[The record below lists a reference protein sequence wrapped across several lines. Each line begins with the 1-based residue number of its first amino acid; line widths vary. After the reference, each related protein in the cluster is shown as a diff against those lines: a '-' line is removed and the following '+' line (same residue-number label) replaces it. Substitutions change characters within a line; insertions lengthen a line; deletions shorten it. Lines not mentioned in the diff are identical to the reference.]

1 MNLLKSTGTFGFFTI
16 ISRLLGYLRDILIAV
31 FLGTGVLAD
40 AFFVAFRI
48 PNTFRRLFSEGTF
61 NAAFVPSYSSEITKG
76 KAKSNK
82 FANDIFNLLFLGL
95 FFLVLIIQIFMPAF
109 VSIIAPGFIDDFDKM
124 ELAISLTRITF
135 PFLFFISLASF
146 FSAILNSHNKFA
158 ATSAAPIVL
167 NIVLIVILFFS
178 KYLGD
183 ELVYYL
189 SYGVSLAGILQ
200 LLFLYKFVIKFYSL
214 KFNFR
219 IASIKGN
226 NKVKIF
232 FKKLLPSIFSSG
244 VTQINILVGT
254 IIASFQASAVS
265 YLYYADRIYQINL
278 AIAGIAIGVVVL
290 PQLSKHIRSKKKD
303 KILLI
308 QNKALELSLFLSL
321 PASVALLLGSENIIS
336 ALFGY
341 GSFSEIA
348 AQNSAKALY
357 YFALGLPAFS
367 LIKIFS
373 SFFFANHDTKTPFYI
388 SLVSVILNIIIS
400 VYYFNKIGFVIIPIA
415 TSISSWFNGIF
426 LFIFLK
432 NKNLFKFNNE
442 FIVRFIKIIIA
453 SLSMG
458 VFFNFLLIYF
468 QNQLAFDQNLKSF
481 YLILSVVMGLLFYL
495 FVSYWIKAFKISD
508 FKLNY

>member
-1 MNLLKSTGTFGFFTI
+1 MNLVKSTGTFSFFTI
-16 ISRLLGYLRDILIAV
+16 ISRLLGYLRDILIAI
-31 FLGTGVLAD
+31 FLGTGILAD
-40 AFFVAFRI
+40 AYFVAFRI

-61 NAAFVPSYSSEITKG
+61 NAAFVPSYSSEIAKG
-76 KAKSNK
+76 KNKSNK
-82 FANDIFNLLFLGL
+82 FSNNIFNLLFLGL
-95 FFLVLIIQIFMPAF
+95 FFLVLVVQIFMPAF
-109 VSIIAPGFIDDFDKM
+109 VSIIAPGFVDDVNKM
-124 ELAISLTRITF
+124 EIAVNLTRITF

-158 ATSAAPIVL
+158 AASAAPIIL
-167 NIVLIVILFFS
+167 NIILIGILFFS
-178 KYLGD
+178 KFLGD

-200 LLFLYKFVIKFYSL
+200 LLFLYKFVSKFYSL
-214 KFNFR
+214 RFNFK
-219 IASIKGN
+219 IKID
-226 NKVKIF
+226 NKVKMF

-290 PQLSKHIRSKKKD
+290 PQLSKYIHAKKKE

-321 PASVALLLGSENIIS
+321 PASVALLLGSEDIIS

-341 GSFSEIA
+341 GYFDEVA
-348 AQNSAKALY
+348 VQNSAKALY

-373 SFFFANHDTKTPFYI
+373 SFFFANNDTKTPFYI
-388 SLVSVILNIIIS
+388 SLVSVMLNIFVSI
-400 VYYFNKIGFVIIPIA
+400 YYFNEIGFIIIPIA
-415 TSISSWFNGIF
+415 TTISSWFNGLL

-432 NKNLFKFNNE
+432 NKNLFTFNKV
-442 FIVRFIKIIIA
+442 FIVRFIKIIFS
-453 SLSMG
+453 SLFMG
-458 VFFNFLLIYF
+458 LFFNFLLTFF
-468 QNQLAFDQNLKSF
+468 QNELAFNQNIKSF
-481 YLILSVVMGLLFYL
+481 YLILSVVLGLLFYL
-495 FVSYWIKAFKISD
+495 FVSYCIKAFKISD
-508 FKLNY
+508 IKLKY